1 MKILYSFF
9 LLFFLFEKTNA
20 QESTF
25 IGRINYVKEFKLLSG
40 EYVAKNNAE
49 SDTYF
54 NSTSYAFIQNVKVD
68 IDVPIDRAMK
78 LMPTE
83 MAGDSF
89 EVARQR
95 EKIKKQIESQIS
107 STGASKTFIDFKTNV
122 AHKPRI
128 IANNNYCVIDT
139 LPKIIWQLKEDTLT
153 IEGLLCQKARGFFIE
168 KFYTVWFAPSIP
180 YAAGPLNMN
189 GLPGVIVLATSED
202 DKTRYRM
209 KSINYPLQN
218 PVKITGCNGGKQI
231 SPTEFLQLQAKGRDA
246 IKQSMEDYKNKNDK
260 N

>member
-1 MKILYSFF
+1 MKILYSFLLL
-9 LLFFLFEKTNA
+9 LLFKNSNA
-20 QESTF
+20 QENIF
-25 IGRINYVKEFKLLSG
+25 IGKINYVKESKLLSG
-40 EYVAKNNAE
+40 EYVSKNNSE
-49 SDTYF
+49 SETYF
-54 NSTSYAFIQNVKVD
+54 NSESYVFVQNTKID
-68 IDVPIDRAMK
+68 INALADRAMK
-78 LMPTE
+78 TLPNQ

-107 STGASKTFIDFKTNV
+107 SASASKTFIDFKNNV
-122 AHKPRI
+122 AHKPKI

-139 LPKIIWQLKEDTLT
+139 LPKIIWQLKEDTMT

-168 KFYTVWFAPSIP
+168 KFYTVWFSASVPF
-180 YAAGPLNMN
+180 AAGPLNMH

-209 KSINYPLQN
+209 KSLNYPLQT
-218 PVKITGCNGGKQI
+218 PVKITGCIGGKLI
-231 SPTEFLQLQAKGRDA
+231 SPTEFLQMQAKGREA
-246 IKQSMEDYKNKNDK
+246 MKQSMDDYKNKNDK

>member
-1 MKILYSFF
+1 MKILYSCLF
-9 LLFFLFEKTNA
+9 LILFKNSNA
-20 QESTF
+20 QENVF
-25 IGRINYVKEFKLLSG
+25 IGKVNYVKETKLLSG
-40 EYVAKNNAE
+40 EYVAKNNGE

-54 NSTSYAFIQNVKVD
+54 NSTSYAFVQNVKVD
-68 IDVPIDRAMK
+68 INGVADRAM
-78 LMPTE
+78 LTIPNQV
-83 MAGDSF
+83 ASDSF

-107 STGASKTFIDFKTNV
+107 STSASKTFIDFKTNV

-128 IANNNYCVIDT
+128 ITNNSYCVIDT
-139 LPKIIWQLKEDTLT
+139 LSKIVWELKEDTMT
-153 IEGLLCQKARGFFIE
+153 IDGLLCQKARGFFIE
-168 KFYTVWFAPSIP
+168 KFYTVWFAASVP
-180 YAAGPLNMN
+180 YAAGPLNMH